1 LRKEKESMFNT
12 IKTIDIHELEEEVIK
27 RIGENEYTEEL
38 DRYLFDEVAN
48 DSYNS
53 ITIATLKD
61 EIADIND
68 GYNNYFI
75 GEENE
80 YILTLNTII
89 EIFEEA
95 GIKEE
100 EKVLVSVS
108 W

>member
-1 LRKEKESMFNT
+1 MFNT
-12 IKTIDIHELEEEVIK
+12 VKTIDIYRLEEEIIK
-27 RIGENEYTEEL
+27 RIGENEFSKEL

-48 DSYNS
+48 DSYNL
-53 ITIATLKD
+53 ITVATLKD

-68 GYNNYFI
+68 GYNNSFI
-75 GEENE
+75 GEEEE
-80 YILTLNTII
+80 YISTLNTII

-100 EKVLVSVS
+100 EEVLVSIS